1 MVGCQVMT
9 KTTAM
14 ILMIPIPNTKPKPR
28 LVWNVSGQS
37 GHTYTLHVLGPPC
50 QLQVYLNAGFRIR
63 ISFTW
68 FRLSLPSL
76 QSDTWLVCFRHLGV
90 KSIIS
95 ELVSNYPS
103 LRSFWFANCAESAL
117 RFNQLN
123 WATPEIWQPLMAELI
138 NIKMWMADGGSAA
151 CDHQTAAYQRLE
163 RIWIWWASRRLV
175 LAIIVIIIIAILI
188 MIIIRIVAASSL
200 SPCPFPRRHRH
211 LHLLFLRLCVRK
223 VISDCLGPGHRTLD
237 PGHCTLDT
245 GRRTCINTHIWRAGS
260 INGYVFT
267 CMHMV
272 ICLIVPAPALIAQ
285 RKCCGGIKINKCIRI
300 SHCQLRMSWAR
311 TAESRVWFWLAASFV
326 AH

>member
-50 QLQVYLNAGFRIR
+50 QLQVYLDAEFRIR

-103 LRSFWFANCAESAL
+103 LRSFRFANCAESAL

-138 NIKMWMADGGSAA
+138 NIKMWIADGGSAA
-151 CDHQTAAYQRLE
+151 SDHQTAAYQRLE
-163 RIWIWWASRRLV
+163 RIWIWPEHPHIRVYSNSEVLRFGTCDNEALSTFAYRQFAIRL
-175 LAIIVIIIIAILI
+175 
-188 MIIIRIVAASSL
+188 RFK
-200 SPCPFPRRHRH
+200 FP
-211 LHLLFLRLCVRK
+211 
-223 VISDCLGPGHRTLD
+223 
-237 PGHCTLDT
+237 
-245 GRRTCINTHIWRAGS
+245 
-260 INGYVFT
+260 Y
-267 CMHMV
+267 
-272 ICLIVPAPALIAQ
+272 
-285 RKCCGGIKINKCIRI
+285 
-300 SHCQLRMSWAR
+300 
-311 TAESRVWFWLAASFV
+311 
-326 AH
+326 